1 MEQQDGLVGMGSVEG
16 QHTIPPIGKFYTPA
30 QVSKLI
36 GISEQ
41 SVRIQFR
48 SVKGVLVIGEGLRKR
63 IRIPELL
70 LRDWIDSRLVE
81 GVN

>member
-1 MEQQDGLVGMGSVEG
+1 MKQQEDLAGMGSVEG
-16 QHTIPPIGKFYTPA
+16 QDTISPIGKFYTPS

-48 SVKGVLVIGEGLRKR
+48 SLKGVLVIGDGLRKR

-81 GVN
+81 GGN